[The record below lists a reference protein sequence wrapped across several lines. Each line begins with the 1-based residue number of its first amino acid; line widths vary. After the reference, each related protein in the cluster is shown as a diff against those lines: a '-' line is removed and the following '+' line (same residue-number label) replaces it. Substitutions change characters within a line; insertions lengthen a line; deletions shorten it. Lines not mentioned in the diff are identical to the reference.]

1 MHHLTEIMGNQ
12 RVFMSLEQLISE
24 ETSKVYHQKTLTKGA
39 SCYTYKRK
47 FRFCKNRKN
56 MKNHLSLIL
65 YRKLISRQSDFVFLG
80 IGFSMGHAYI
90 FM

>member
-1 MHHLTEIMGNQ
+1 MQHLTEMAHNQ
-12 RVFMSLEQLISE
+12 MVFMSLEQRTSE

-65 YRKLISRQSDFVFLG
+65 YESLFLG
-80 IGFSMGHAYI
+80 NPISCSWG
-90 FM
+90 